1 MKIVD
6 HEERK
11 NEILKKALSLFAR
24 MGYEQVTYQQLAS
37 VCGLSRTALYKY
49 FQNKKEVFDNALY
62 HLVQY
67 IGNELKET
75 LRQNPAMTAAERLE
89 MLAKMSID
97 MCISNPELMETIV
110 EYLLAQKRQGE
121 SVERKIR
128 RHTVTFRC
136 EIKNLVQDG
145 IASGEFRQVS
155 PILFSDMFFSLIQA
169 AVIRIIFYDD
179 ADKDHLIVQ
188 CKLLIDSIKN

>member
-1 MKIVD
+1 M
-6 HEERK
+6 
-11 NEILKKALSLFAR
+11 LSKALALFAR
-24 MGYEQVTYQQLAS
+24 MGYEQVTYQQLAD

-49 FQNKKEVFDNALY
+49 FPNKKDVFDNALY
-62 HLVQY
+62 HLVKY
-67 IGNELKET
+67 IGSELKEKV
-75 LRQNPAMTAAERLE
+75 RQNPTMNAGERLE

-97 MCISNPELMETIV
+97 MCVSNPELLRTII

-136 EIKNLVQDG
+136 EIKNLVQAG

-155 PILFSDMFFSLIQA
+155 PIHFADMFFSIVQA
-169 AVIRIIFYDD
+169 TVIRIIFYDD
-179 ADKDHLIVQ
+179 ADKDQLIVQ
-188 CKLLIDSIKN
+188 CKTLIDSIRK

>member
-11 NEILKKALSLFAR
+11 NAILRKALPLFAI
-24 MGYEQVTYQQLAS
+24 MGYEQVTYEQLAK

-49 FQNKKEVFDNALY
+49 FENKKDIFDNALY
-62 HLVQY
+62 HLVQR
-67 IGNELKET
+67 IGNALKET
-75 LRQNPAMTAAERLE
+75 LGQNPAMTAAERLE

-97 MCISNPELMETIV
+97 MCVENPELLQTVI

-136 EIKNLVQDG
+136 EIKNMVQYG

-155 PILFSDMFFSLIQA
+155 PIRFADMFFSLIQA
-169 AVIRIIFYDD
+169 AVIRIVFYDD

-188 CKLLIDSIKN
+188 CKTLIDSIKV

>member
-11 NEILKKALSLFAR
+11 NAILSKALSLFAR
-24 MGYEQVTYQQLAS
+24 MGYEQVTYQQLADN
-37 VCGLSRTALYKY
+37 CGLSRTALYKY
-49 FQNKKEVFDNALY
+49 FPNKKDVFDNALF
-62 HLVQY
+62 HLVKY
-67 IGNELKET
+67 IGKELKET
-75 LRQNPAMTAAERLE
+75 LKQNPQMKAAERLE
-89 MLAKMSID
+89 LVAKKSID
-97 MCISNPELMETIV
+97 MCVDNPALLQTIF

-136 EIKNLVQDG
+136 EIKNIVQDG

-155 PILFSDMFFSLIQA
+155 PINFSDMFFSLLQA

-179 ADKDHLIVQ
+179 ADKEHLIVQ
-188 CKLLIDSIKN
+188 CKVLIDAIKM

>member
-6 HEERK
+6 HEERR
-11 NEILKKALSLFAR
+11 NEVLSKALSLFAR
-24 MGYEQVTYQQLAS
+24 MGYEQVTYQQLAD

-49 FQNKKEVFDNALY
+49 FPNKKDVFDNALY

-67 IGNELKET
+67 IGSQLKEKV
-75 LRQNPAMTAAERLE
+75 RQNPTMNAAERLE

-97 MCISNPELMETIV
+97 MCVDNPELLQTII

-136 EIKNLVQDG
+136 EIKNFVQDG

-155 PILFSDMFFSLIQA
+155 PIRFSDMFFSLLQA

-188 CKLLIDSIKN
+188 CKTLIDSIKI